1 MLLSGVSGPLFGIWH
16 RVVGGQA
23 IRSPHCSEIQEC
35 CNPGSEMCR
44 ASDLSVGTDMFACF
58 CHGKCTYV
66 EAERGESP
74 PGSTQHHII
83 KLGGISFFFLHT
95 LKGEPLQPSL
105 MAGAHGIAFLLEWLT
120 FSGWAK
126 YFGEAG
132 SNKNCFRSEVRVCCG
147 CFEGKILE
155 AWLDNASSSVRR
167 SGVFFDILKLKL
179 NSCSRDG
186 FAFKVRQRLQRPDWA
201 AEEFLFAGYS
211 VIFSCRADRRLN
223 F

>member
-1 MLLSGVSGPLFGIWH
+1 MTHSWRNISWCSRMLLSGVSGPLFGIWH

-23 IRSPHCSEIQEC
+23 IRSPRRSEIQEC
-35 CNPGSEMCR
+35 CNLGSEMCR

-83 KLGGISFFFLHT
+83 KLFFFFLHT

-147 CFEGKILE
+147 CFEGKLLE
-155 AWLDNASSSVRR
+155 AWLDNASSSVRGLQDR
-167 SGVFFDILKLKL
+167 IVFLFGHIKVEKLT
-179 NSCSRDG
+179 
-186 FAFKVRQRLQRPDWA
+186 PA
-201 AEEFLFAGYS
+201 AETVLHL
-211 VIFSCRADRRLN
+211 R
-223 F
+223 